1 MSCTKIT
8 SMRSSAIRAA
18 KTTAASRKCSSATQ
32 SSTPVWGHYY
42 EMEKY
47 YYAIPKEEI
56 LRSPSLMCG
65 MSMLTSLCMDYE
77 ASEMWY
83 SALQEYAAPL
93 KKTDTAYKDGCAAS
107 LHISI
112 SPSRSAA
119 AKASQRTSATIS
131 KF

>member
-1 MSCTKIT
+1 
-8 SMRSSAIRAA
+8 
-18 KTTAASRKCSSATQ
+18 
-32 SSTPVWGHYY
+32 
-42 EMEKY
+42 MEKY

-93 KKTDTAYKDGCAAS
+93 KKTDTAYKEVRGKLAYLGYS
-107 LHISI
+107 
-112 SPSRSAA
+112 SRSAA

-131 KF
+131 KILTDKSL